1 MMFFK
6 MVGINVIFLINTRFR
21 EIEVQIA
28 ENQAEITFNIFRK
41 LKVTKIFRNVFLA
54 IVIILQVAGT
64 IVVDS
69 NTKGFYGIRPA
80 QQNTLLVIYGSYFVS
95 ISIILMFL
103 GYMLGFVIQYR
114 SMMRLIQFLIKNK
127 RARCIIFIF
136 SLIVMVVYIFS
147 VFQALIFFWGIAAS
161 P

>member
-1 MMFFK
+1 MFFK

-80 QQNTLLVIYGSYFVS
+80 QQNTLLVNYGSYFVS
-95 ISIILMFL
+95 ISILLMFL

-114 SMMRLIQFLIKNK
+114 SMMRLI
-127 RARCIIFIF
+127 
-136 SLIVMVVYIFS
+136 
-147 VFQALIFFWGIAAS
+147 
-161 P
+161 